1 MSTDPTAIT
10 TEIPVTAAPGA
21 VAAASPR
28 VQGQAASTVPIPAVQ
43 AHDPLAALGAAA
55 GGASPQPG
63 TTAGPA
69 ASPSQA
75 AMSGVEPCPH
85 CGTPLALDQRYCLE
99 CGAPR
104 TYLSGMLL
112 DRLRAPAAAQAT
124 PGQPLQ
130 SPVGA
135 IGAGTP
141 GGPPLTPAA
150 PGSSTWQRGN
160 VLTLIAS
167 IGVLLLAMGVGV
179 LIGRSGGTSS
189 GGSAPQIVT
198 VPSAASGAASTT
210 TTPTTPAETPAAK
223 SAAAAAAAAAATK
236 HKAKESGVGA
246 IPSKPAPPTVLKNLR
261 TGSGQSYEQ
270 KSKNLPNVVST
281 G

>member
-10 TEIPVTAAPGA
+10 TEIPVTAAPGT
-21 VAAASPR
+21 AAAGSAR
-28 VQGQAASTVPIPAVQ
+28 AQEQAESTAPIPAVQ
-43 AHDPLAALGAAA
+43 ADPLAALGAAA
-55 GGASPQPG
+55 GGAPPQPG
-63 TTAGPA
+63 DPAISAA
-69 ASPSQA
+69 ASAQA
-75 AMSGVEPCPH
+75 APAGVEPCPH
-85 CGTPLALDQRYCLE
+85 CGTSLALDQRYCLE

-112 DRLRAPAAAQAT
+112 DRLRAPAAAQGGL
-124 PGQPLQ
+124 GQPTQ
-130 SPVGA
+130 PP
-135 IGAGTP
+135 IGGLGIVPPA
-141 GGPPLTPAA
+141 GPPLTPTS
-150 PGSSTWQRGN
+150 PGGSAWQRGS

-198 VPSAASGAASTT
+198 VPAAASGAASTT
-210 TTPTTPAETPAAK
+210 TTPTTPAENPTAKAAAG
-223 SAAAAAAAAAATK
+223 AAAAAAAAK

-246 IPSKPAPPTVLKNLR
+246 TPSKPAPPTVLKNLR